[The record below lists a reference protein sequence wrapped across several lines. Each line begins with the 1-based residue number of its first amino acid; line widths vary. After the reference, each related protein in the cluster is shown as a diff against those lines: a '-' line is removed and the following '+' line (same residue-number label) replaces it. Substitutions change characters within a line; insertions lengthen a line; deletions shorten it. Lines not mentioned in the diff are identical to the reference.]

1 MATEPYE
8 DDAFAASLSL
18 EEELL
23 GKGYGTTAPLGSSL
37 AAELHSA
44 TMEPLSPTPSN
55 SKLASMAMDRS
66 LSSPL
71 RRNNDGRPQMDS
83 YNKYLGTT
91 STSTN
96 ITKSNSTFMEHP
108 LDNDITTTI
117 DPSSSN
123 SSTSSKNNNM
133 ETLSS
138 PGGGFIST
146 NLTTYNSHGSS
157 NSNNNNNGNGT
168 SNSNN
173 NNNSN
178 NGNSNSSNNNGMTMD
193 TGCAQD
199 SFSDQTSP
207 IMSPLQWSTFGRSRR
222 SSFSSTWSSLE
233 PEVDD
238 DPFEVL
244 KRQLEELNS
253 VVWET
258 KTLHKRLSHTLASAD
273 ERSSFA
279 TSTSATASA
288 TALLQQRGGGK
299 KTSLMDGGKP
309 LELMMTSVASL
320 VENKSRDRER
330 QTNSLRNLESALRKE
345 ASWMPLDAL
354 RELEHLVGQM
364 KVTLYDKSYM
374 YENPLPLMRH
384 LTMDTSAMTD
394 TLEELK
400 ELMYVNKRQVTE
412 LNQRLRSIAKT
423 VHEVRKDIR
432 RINKFLE
439 EKDDDDALVLEKGE
453 VHERV
458 KEIMWGLDDLDVSS
472 SRKIKQMQLF
482 WEEQIVASAAS

>member
-1 MATEPYE
+1 MTTERPMHEEHYE

-23 GKGYGTTAPLGSSL
+23 GKGYGTAAPLGSSL

-44 TMEPLSPTPSN
+44 TNPSLEPLSPTPSN

-66 LSSPL
+66 LSSSL
-71 RRNNDGRPQMDS
+71 RRGSDGRPHLDPF
-83 YNKYLGTT
+83 NKYLETSSTT
-91 STSTN
+91 STGIINTN
-96 ITKSNSTFMEHP
+96 N
-108 LDNDITTTI
+108 LDGHFDNGGIISSI
-117 DPSSSN
+117 DPSNSISSGSNHSSN
-123 SSTSSKNNNM
+123 NN
-133 ETLSS
+133 
-138 PGGGFIST
+138 
-146 NLTTYNSHGSS
+146 
-157 NSNNNNNGNGT
+157 NSNNNNN
-168 SNSNN
+168 NN
-173 NNNSN
+173 NNGDTLLVSPSNGFAPSQFHNNSN
-178 NGNSNSSNNNGMTMD
+178 NTDMTIANTLTNGNGISMD
-193 TGCAQD
+193 TGYVPQD
-199 SFSDQTSP
+199 NFSDQTSP
-207 IMSPLQWSTFGRSRR
+207 VMSPLQWSTFGRSRR

-273 ERSSFA
+273 ERSIFS
-279 TSTSATASA
+279 SSLS
-288 TALLQQRGGGK
+288 RGGGNRAV
-299 KTSLMDGGKP
+299 KTTMMDGGKP
-309 LELMMTSVASL
+309 LELIMTSVASL
-320 VENKSRDRER
+320 VESKSRDRER
-330 QTNSLRNLESALRKE
+330 QTNSLKNLESALRKE
-345 ASWMPLDAL
+345 ASFMSLDAL

-364 KVTLYDKSYM
+364 KVTLYDKVYL
-374 YENPLPLMRH
+374 YENPLPLLRH
-384 LTMDTSAMTD
+384 LTMETSTMTD

-439 EKDDDDALVLEKGE
+439 EKDDEDTLVLEKGE
-453 VHERV
+453 VQERV
-458 KEIMWGLDDLDVSS
+458 KEIMWGLDDLDISS

-482 WEEQIVASAAS
+482 WEEQIVASVAS

>member
-1 MATEPYE
+1 MTTEPYE

-23 GKGYGTTAPLGSSL
+23 GKGYGTAAPLGSSL

-55 SKLASMAMDRS
+55 SKLASMAMDCS
-66 LSSPL
+66 
-71 RRNNDGRPQMDS
+71 
-83 YNKYLGTT
+83 TT
-91 STSTN
+91 STSTS
-96 ITKSNSTFMEHP
+96 ITKSTSNFMEQP

-146 NLTTYNSHGSS
+146 NLTTYNGNGNNGNDNGNNGNG
-157 NSNNNNNGNGT
+157 NSNNNN
-168 SNSNN
+168 
-173 NNNSN
+173 
-178 NGNSNSSNNNGMTMD
+178 SNSSSNNGMTMD

-288 TALLQQRGGGK
+288 TALLQQRGVGK

-320 VENKSRDRER
+320 VESKSRDRER